1 MVVFGLG
8 WAVVAA
14 FGLTAST
21 PGRIAAGVVAV
32 VLAVLV
38 AGLAL
43 RTRASPSAR
52 RGRSSAHPGR
62 DFARVNLAQTVLIL
76 VAVLGF
82 ARAGLPLLIAPATCL
97 VVGLHFF
104 PLARIFGIPLYLVT
118 GAVLAVVAAVGF
130 VLVTTDVRDSAVLVA
145 VGLPAAVTLW
155 CTSLLLPRYG

>member
-8 WAVVAA
+8 WTLVAVA
-14 FGLTAST
+14 GLTSWT
-21 PGRIAAGVVAV
+21 PGRIAAGAVAV

-43 RTRASPSAR
+43 PSGASPTMR
-52 RGRSSAHPGR
+52 RGRSSANLGR
-62 DFARVNLAQTVLIL
+62 DFVRVNLAQTVLIL

-82 ARAGLPLLIAPATCL
+82 ARAGRPLLIAPATCL
-97 VVGLHFF
+97 LVGLHFL

-118 GAVLAVVAAVGF
+118 GAVLVLVAVTGL
-130 VLVTTDVRDSAVLVA
+130 VLVTTDVADSAVLVA